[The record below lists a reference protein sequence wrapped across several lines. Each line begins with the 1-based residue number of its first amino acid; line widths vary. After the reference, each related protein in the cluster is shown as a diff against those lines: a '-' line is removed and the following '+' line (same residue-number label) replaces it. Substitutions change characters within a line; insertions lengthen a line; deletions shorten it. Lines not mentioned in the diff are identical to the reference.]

1 MREEGV
7 EETAASH
14 LQRLKTTA
22 TKLFKLNHALRQLHS
37 CLAAALLGEA
47 SDMNTLWIFS

>member
-1 MREEGV
+1 MREDGV

-14 LQRLKTTA
+14 LQRLMTTA
-22 TKLFKLNHALRQLHS
+22 TKLFKFNHAVRQLHS
-37 CLAAALLGEA
+37 CLTAALRGET